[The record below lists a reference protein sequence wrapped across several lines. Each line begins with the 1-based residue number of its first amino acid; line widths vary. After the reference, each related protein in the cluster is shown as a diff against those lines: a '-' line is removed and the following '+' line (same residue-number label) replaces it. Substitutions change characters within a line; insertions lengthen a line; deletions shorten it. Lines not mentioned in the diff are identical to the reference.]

1 MSVSLSSLPSEL
13 PHAVHVVEELLGPWW
28 ELVEVVAKV
37 VDNCALVEGLFV
49 AHGEVALFFDM
60 LQPGDDPRHRRLVE
74 YDFVGFEFPQHTEW
88 PYPDAE
94 WFGVVVVSEF
104 VAGC

>member
-13 PHAVHVVEELLGPWW
+13 PHFVHVVEELLGPWW

-37 VDNCALVEGLFV
+37 VDNCALVEGLVV
-49 AHGEVALFFDM
+49 AHGEVALVFDM
-60 LQPGDDPRHRRLVE
+60 LEAFDDPRHRRVVE
-74 YDFVGFEFPQHTEW
+74 YDFVRFEFPQHAER

-94 WFGVVVVSEF
+94 WFGLVVVSEF
-104 VAGC
+104 SARC